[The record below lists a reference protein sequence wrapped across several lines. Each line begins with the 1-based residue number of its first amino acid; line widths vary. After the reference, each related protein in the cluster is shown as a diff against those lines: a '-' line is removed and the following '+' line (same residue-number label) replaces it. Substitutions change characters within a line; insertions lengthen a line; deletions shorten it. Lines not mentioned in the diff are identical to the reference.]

1 MNNIKLTRFG
11 ISMNSDILA
20 EFDRM
25 ITGKGFPSRSEAIEK
40 LMRNSIIEEQW
51 ENDSLSDLAGTI
63 TLIYNHDTGELK
75 NKMAEIQ
82 HDHHSSI
89 ISTMH
94 LHLDKHKCLEV
105 LVVRGIASDI
115 KKLYENLS
123 NIKGVLHS
131 RLSTSAI

>member
-1 MNNIKLTRFG
+1 
-11 ISMNSDILA
+11 MNSDLLS

-51 ENDSLSDLAGTI
+51 ETDSSSDLAGTI
-63 TLIYNHDTGELK
+63 TLIYTHDTGELK
-75 NKMAEIQ
+75 NKMTEIQ

-105 LVVRGIASDI
+105 LVVRGVASDI
-115 KKLYENLS
+115 KKLHEKLS

>member
-1 MNNIKLTRFG
+1 
-11 ISMNSDILA
+11 MNSELLA
-20 EFDRM
+20 EFDKMTTR
-25 ITGKGFPSRSEAIEK
+25 KGFPSRSEAIEK
-40 LMRNSIIEEQW
+40 LIRNSVIEEQW

-63 TLIYNHDTGELK
+63 TLIYDHETGELK
-75 NKMAEIQ
+75 NKLTEIQ

-115 KKLYENLS
+115 KNLYENLS

-131 RLSTSAI
+131 RLSTSAV

>member
-1 MNNIKLTRFG
+1 MKNTKLTRFG
-11 ISMNSDILA
+11 ISMSSALLA
-20 EFDRM
+20 KFDRM

-40 LMRNSIIEEQW
+40 LIRNSIIEEQW
-51 ENDSLSDLAGTI
+51 ESDSTSNLAGTI
-63 TLIYNHDTGELK
+63 TLIYDHEISELK
-75 NKMAEIQ
+75 NKLTEIQ

-94 LHLDKHKCLEV
+94 LHMDKHKCLEV

-115 KKLYENLS
+115 KKLYEKLS

-131 RLSTSAI
+131 RLSTSAV

>member
-1 MNNIKLTRFG
+1 MKNIKLTRFG
-11 ISMNSDILA
+11 ISMSSELLA
-20 EFDRM
+20 TFDRM
-25 ITGKGFPSRSEAIEK
+25 ITRKGFPSRSEAIEK
-40 LMRNSIIEEQW
+40 LIRNSIIEEQW
-51 ENDSLSDLAGTI
+51 ESDSTSNLAGTI
-63 TLIYNHDTGELK
+63 TLIYDHEIGELK
-75 NKMAEIQ
+75 NKLTEIQ

-115 KKLYENLS
+115 KKLYEKLS

-131 RLSTSAI
+131 RLSTSAV